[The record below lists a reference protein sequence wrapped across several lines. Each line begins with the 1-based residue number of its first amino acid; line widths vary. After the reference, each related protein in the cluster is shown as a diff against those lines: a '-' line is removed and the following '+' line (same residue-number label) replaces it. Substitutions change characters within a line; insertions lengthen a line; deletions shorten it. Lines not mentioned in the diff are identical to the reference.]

1 MLASCTTS
9 LVLRL
14 HFIYQAEKKK
24 KKKIYIYM
32 QPENETNMPLEVMS
46 EYSSMGIL
54 AFSTVQLNNMHKK
67 DHISLKKM
75 QA

>member
-14 HFIYQAEKKK
+14 HFIYQAEKKN
-24 KKKIYIYM
+24 IYM